1 MVDTYSKLL
10 GLSDSPPPPSDAGK
24 AKPVQK
30 PSSSKKKVPLRA
42 NQQTS
47 KEVKKQIPHTANTQM
62 NKNTHAPLFSTP
74 DVAKNFDTSLLTT
87 KEKTKYGTYLTD
99 ETIAKIGIRA
109 IHTNRDGHQIVQ
121 EAMNQYFERLEK

>member
-10 GLSDSPPPPSDAGK
+10 GLSDALPPPSDFGK
-24 AKPVQK
+24 AKPRQK
-30 PSSSKKKVPLRA
+30 AFAHKKKVPVRA

-47 KEVKKQIPHTANTQM
+47 KPAKKQMPQAAHTPTNT
-62 NKNTHAPLFSTP
+62 NTRAPLSPTP
-74 DVAKNFDTSLLTT
+74 DSDTNFDTTLLTT

-99 ETIAKIGIRA
+99 ESIQKIGMRA
-109 IHTNRDGHQIVQ
+109 IQTKRDDHQIVQ